1 MISEKFNQRNKEKFY
16 KKALNYLLELIK
28 FEKASNR
35 MVTID
40 IKELKES
47 QNSLTNSDDIV
58 NTLKTIFPMS
68 SITDKENIFSNY
80 FTNLSNWDYWYEN
93 KDLDILTPSIKTA
106 ENKMFNFSNPIVI
119 NKEVENNTNNLIK
132 NEDKEVNAIN
142 FSEIE
147 INNKETNVNINNVSL
162 KDKIKLKINTGFNFN
177 TSDDDQNNEGKKKL
191 EISNIENYQNNE
203 NNENN
208 EDNCENE
215 NAENDN
221 NENIDNDEYDNDD
234 YKYNENEMTSRNK
247 INNLLD
253 KFTTKDKNNKNI
265 ESVNNLNENDEDQD
279 DRGYIRKKVYC
290 YPDYRENNVLDID
303 DFDSND
309 MIIILLENTD
319 KNVMY
324 IWKKEEFED
333 QEEMNTYIENVKQDF
348 FDPSELDNLTLE
360 IIEIEPYNESDDFLK
375 LL

>member
-1 MISEKFNQRNKEKFY
+1 MISEKLNQRNKEKFY

-47 QNSLTNSDDIV
+47 QNSLTNSHDIV
-58 NTLKTIFPMS
+58 NTLKSIFPMS
-68 SITDKENIFSNY
+68 SITDKEDIFSNY
-80 FTNLSNWDYWYEN
+80 FTNFSNWDYWYEN
-93 KDLDILTPSIKTA
+93 KDLDILTPSIKTT
-106 ENKMFNFSNPIVI
+106 ENKMFNFSNPIVT
-119 NKEVENNTNNLIK
+119 NKEVENNTNNFIK
-132 NEDKEVNAIN
+132 NEDNEVNTTK

-147 INNKETNVNINNVSL
+147 INNKETSININNISL
-162 KDKIKLKINTGFNFN
+162 KDKSKLKINTGFNFN
-177 TSDDDQNNEGKKKL
+177 TSNDDQNNDEKKKI
-191 EISNIENYQNNE
+191 EINDIENYE
-203 NNENN
+203 INENN
-208 EDNCENE
+208 EDNYENE

-221 NENIDNDEYDNDD
+221 NENIDNDEYDNYE

-265 ESVNNLNENDEDQD
+265 ESVNNLNEKDEDQD

-309 MIIILLENTD
+309 MIIILLENSD
-319 KNVMY
+319 KNTMY

-348 FDPSELDNLTLE
+348 FDPSELENLTLE